1 MSHRT
6 ALYIKL
12 VPHVRKLSLC
22 LDRLYSGL
30 FKDCYTCAVVSAVFQ
45 LFQTLHQ
52 HVSTVAL
59 TYITY
64 YSAHKIVPP
73 YDVLY
78 VVIFGF
84 SPVYDFPIDDYNT
97 SSGKIQY

>member
-1 MSHRT
+1 MDENDFIFCVLHKSQGKSRIRNLFYWMSGNH
-6 ALYIKL
+6 
-12 VPHVRKLSLC
+12 
-22 LDRLYSGL
+22 
-30 FKDCYTCAVVSAVFQ
+30 
-45 LFQTLHQ
+45 FQTLHQ

-84 SPVYDFPIDDYNT
+84 SPDYDFPIDDYNT